1 MLIVAERIGRAIR
14 KPTVEAMISYTTAEL
29 GKGWVYALNT
39 ALDEIGATIGP
50 LIIAA
55 VLLMNGSFQQG
66 YALLLVPAIL
76 AIASLTIARFNF
88 PVPSKLERG
97 QTASASGLGPTYWIY
112 MVAGACFAA
121 GLMSFELISYH
132 LSKTGVATA
141 QWIPLLL
148 AISTGFGVIAT
159 LALGRLF
166 DKFGLPFVLI
176 AVLLSSVFSP
186 LVFSVGLI
194 SP

>member
-1 MLIVAERIGRAIR
+1 MAIAGSWQIAVMLIVAERIGRAIR

-88 PVPSKLERG
+88 PSTNLCLSPSAIL
-97 QTASASGLGPTYWIY
+97 
-112 MVAGACFAA
+112 FAQRPIIT
-121 GLMSFELISYH
+121 SE
-132 LSKTGVATA
+132 K
-141 QWIPLLL
+141 
-148 AISTGFGVIAT
+148 
-159 LALGRLF
+159 R
-166 DKFGLPFVLI
+166 
-176 AVLLSSVFSP
+176 
-186 LVFSVGLI
+186 
-194 SP
+194 